1 MDDTLFDELNKPK
14 VKEQYF
20 NGMKNQLIRIYYY
33 LKKGLDLLNDFK
45 YLGAGIFAI
54 FYLLRLEG
62 YWNMII
68 MFLIAMPI
76 LITIGYIWTHKAEKT
91 IEYFNLKFTTHF
103 GQYGLRVQERQLAIL
118 KEMNENIKKLKDE
131 KNAGQRT

>member
-103 GQYGLRVQERQLAIL
+103 GQYGLRVQERQLA
-118 KEMNENIKKLKDE
+118 
-131 KNAGQRT
+131 